1 VVIVLLLK
9 VLLVEKV
16 VGALVVDE
24 TDEGVDVELA
34 LVVDAE
40 DPLVVVVD
48 VAEVLDAAEVGVV
61 VMPPTS

>member
-1 VVIVLLLK
+1 
-9 VLLVEKV
+9 
-16 VGALVVDE
+16 VDE

-40 DPLVVVVD
+40 DPLEVVVD